1 MEKQDQL
8 HTLRQRLYLANKG
21 AVLAVAL
28 SAQAYQGIRVNSGQA
43 LLSMLTMKAADHLR
57 LATNALSSGHYYS
70 VPILLRSALDS
81 IGVLCLTSRNDSEL
95 KRWAFLT
102 YVSDREPSVDPA
114 QLRETRAE
122 FYTRARS
129 AYDGL
134 LSQDRHVQPVR
145 DIIREF
151 NAHVHPGLEGLLEI
165 AGIPLELDELLG
177 VEVAKVLATAQGDLN
192 KAVGL
197 LDLAGQ
203 YSRPKTRLKPI
214 SEKET
219 RDFDFGYL
227 DEGLMDDYSSML
239 HAATHHL
246 LDIADFIFRGRA
258 PAKLKKAVKEWR
270 TRSLSAF
277 KAYEK
282 Q

>member
-1 MEKQDQL
+1 MEKQGQL

-28 SAQAYQGIRVNSGQA
+28 SAQAYQGIKVNSGQA

-57 LATNALSSGHYYS
+57 LATTALSSGHYYS

-81 IGVLCLTSRNDSEL
+81 IGVLCLTSRNDSDL

-102 YVSDREPSVDPA
+102 NASDREPSVDPA
-114 QLRETRAE
+114 QLREMRAE

-129 AYDGL
+129 AYDSL

-258 PAKLKKAVKEWR
+258 PAELKKAVKEWR

>member
-1 MEKQDQL
+1 MEKQGQL

-102 YVSDREPSVDPA
+102 YVSDREPSVDPV
-114 QLRETRAE
+114 QLREMRAE

-214 SEKET
+214 SEKEV

-227 DEGLMDDYSSML
+227 EEGLMDDYSSML

-258 PAKLKKAVKEWR
+258 PAELKKAVKEWR

-277 KAYEK
+277 KAHEK